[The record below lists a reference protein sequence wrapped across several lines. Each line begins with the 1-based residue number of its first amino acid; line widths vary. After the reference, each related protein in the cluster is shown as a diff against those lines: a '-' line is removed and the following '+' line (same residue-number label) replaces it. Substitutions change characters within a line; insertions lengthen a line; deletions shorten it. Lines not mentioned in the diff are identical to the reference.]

1 MEKLLVLN
9 NNETLQEFPLEQRR
23 VELGRDPTN
32 DLCLGDQSVSRHHAS
47 LVRIYTEYYLEDH
60 RSTNG
65 TRLNGQDIKKHM
77 LKNGDVIEIGKYRLK
92 FKKQQE
98 KSDENDLDKTVV
110 IQPSVQ
116 KRVAL
121 AKPAKKPL
129 TSKPGLAFI
138 HYLAGPEKGQ
148 EAKLNRAFF
157 TIGETGG
164 DLALITKRHQ
174 GYYLLK
180 LGGHTI
186 PSVNGNSVRAGGV
199 ELKHGDQVVFGERQ
213 LEFLT
218 GS

>member
-1 MEKLLVLN
+1 MEKLVVLN
-9 NNETLQEFPLEQRR
+9 NNDTLEEFPLEQRR
-23 VELGRDPTN
+23 VELGRDPTS

-65 TRLNGQDIKKHM
+65 TRLNGHDIKKHM

-92 FKKQQE
+92 FQKQQE

-110 IQPSVQ
+110 IQASVPQ
-116 KRVAL
+116 RVSRE
-121 AKPAKKPL
+121 KPAKKPL
-129 TSKPGLAFI
+129 TSKPGLAFV
-138 HYLAGPEKGQ
+138 HYLAGPEKDQ

-186 PSVNGNSVRAGGV
+186 PSVNGKSVRAGGV
-199 ELKHGDQVVFGERQ
+199 ELTHGDQIVFGERQ

>member
-1 MEKLLVLN
+1 MEQK
-9 NNETLQEFPLEQRR
+9 R
-23 VELGRDPTN
+23 VELGRDPAN

-110 IQPSVQ
+110 IQPSAPQ
-116 KRVAL
+116 RVPP
-121 AKPAKKPL
+121 AKPPKKPL
-129 TSKPGLAFI
+129 TTKPGLAFI

-199 ELKHGDQVVFGERQ
+199 ELTHGDQIVSGERQ

>member
-1 MEKLLVLN
+1 MEKLVVLN
-9 NNETLQEFPLEQRR
+9 SNDTLQEFPLEQKR
-23 VELGRDPTN
+23 VELGRDPAN

-98 KSDENDLDKTVV
+98 KSDDNDLDKTVV
-110 IQPSVQ
+110 ILPSAPQ
-116 KRVAL
+116 RVPP
-121 AKPAKKPL
+121 AKPPKKPL
-129 TSKPGLAFI
+129 TTKPDLAFI

-199 ELKHGDQVVFGERQ
+199 ELTHGDQIVFGERQ

>member
-1 MEKLLVLN
+1 MEKLVILN
-9 NNETLQEFPLEQRR
+9 NNDTLQDFPLEQRR
-23 VELGRDPTN
+23 VELGRDSTN
-32 DLCLGDQSVSRHHAS
+32 DICLGDQSVSRHHAS

-92 FKKQQE
+92 YKKQQE
-98 KSDENDLDKTVV
+98 TSDENDLDRTVV

-116 KRVAL
+116 KRL
-121 AKPAKKPL
+121 SRAKPAKNPV

-186 PSVNGNSVRAGGV
+186 PSVNGKSVRAGGV
-199 ELKHGDQVVFGERQ
+199 ELTHGDQIVFGERQ
-213 LEFLT
+213 LEFLS

>member
-92 FKKQQE
+92 YKKQQE
-98 KSDENDLDKTVV
+98 KSNESDLDRTVV
-110 IQPSVQ
+110 IQPSVL
-116 KRVAL
+116 KRVSR
-121 AKPAKKPL
+121 AKTANNPP

-199 ELKHGDQVVFGERQ
+199 ELTHGDQIVFGERQ
-213 LEFLT
+213 LEFLS